1 MEEHMVKPV
10 PDGYHTLT
18 PYFVVPDGESMLRF
32 LQEAFGAKILFR
44 HDRPDGALMH
54 AELELGDSKVMVGQ
68 ANEQFTPRSQ
78 MTYVYVP
85 DVDAAYKRA
94 IAAGGRS
101 LKEVADQFYGDRS
114 GGFEDPAGNC
124 WWVATHV
131 EDVSEAE
138 LTRRVQAQ
146 ERSAEN
152 NAA

>member
-1 MEEHMVKPV
+1 MAKPI

-18 PYFVVPDGESMLRF
+18 PYLIVPDGEKMLQF
-32 LQEAFGAKILFR
+32 LQEAFGARILFR
-44 HDRPDGALMH
+44 HNGPDGVLMH
-54 AELELGDSKVMVGQ
+54 AELELGDSKLMVGQ
-68 ANEQFTPRSQ
+68 ASKQFTPRTQ
-78 MTYVYVP
+78 ATYVYVP

-94 IAAGGRS
+94 IAAGAKS
-101 LKEVADQFYGDRS
+101 LTEVADQFYGDRS

-138 LTRRVQAQ
+138 LTRRARAL
-146 ERSAEN
+146 ESSKKD